1 MKRTLLALLAIITL
15 LCFSSCN
22 GYGSNSSDTSGRDTE
37 DTVDTTIKT
46 AETDKDIVIEDTDT
60 LYTTEELWLERDGMK
75 IYGELYLPTATER
88 VPVAILS
95 HGFGGNCSH
104 LKNYAH
110 ILAENGIAAYAFD
123 FIGGGTSIKSDGKMT
138 DMSVLTEAKDLDTV
152 VDALLIRDDMDADNL
167 FLLGGSQGGFVS
179 SYVAAKRPSDIK
191 GLIAL
196 YPAYVLQDDARER
209 TPDPDDIPETMHVM
223 GATIGG
229 IYNKD
234 AMSFDIYDVIKD
246 YPNDVLIMHGT
257 RDNIVPISYSERAAD
272 TFPSAE
278 LIEFED
284 AGHGFYGED
293 ELRSAKLVVDFIK
306 DHITKEDEAAY
317 TKTHNEE
324 PKMKIRVSDGKSN
337 VIFELNDSSAAKSL
351 YEMLPIKT
359 DVENYSN
366 NEKIFYP
373 TDPLDTSDVSEGDG
387 PFGSLA
393 YFSPWGNVVMYYSPC
408 KKYTGLYLMGVATS
422 GSNDIEQLSGT
433 ITITKED

>member
-46 AETDKDIVIEDTDT
+46 AETDKDIAIEDTDT
-60 LYTTEELWLERDGMK
+60 LYTT
-75 IYGELYLPTATER
+75 
-88 VPVAILS
+88 
-95 HGFGGNCSH
+95 
-104 LKNYAH
+104 
-110 ILAENGIAAYAFD
+110 
-123 FIGGGTSIKSDGKMT
+123 
-138 DMSVLTEAKDLDTV
+138 
-152 VDALLIRDDMDADNL
+152 
-167 FLLGGSQGGFVS
+167 
-179 SYVAAKRPSDIK
+179 
-191 GLIAL
+191 
-196 YPAYVLQDDARER
+196 
-209 TPDPDDIPETMHVM
+209 
-223 GATIGG
+223 
-229 IYNKD
+229 
-234 AMSFDIYDVIKD
+234 
-246 YPNDVLIMHGT
+246 
-257 RDNIVPISYSERAAD
+257 
-272 TFPSAE
+272 
-278 LIEFED
+278 
-284 AGHGFYGED
+284 
-293 ELRSAKLVVDFIK
+293 
-306 DHITKEDEAAY
+306 
-317 TKTHNEE
+317 E
-324 PKMKIRVSDGKSN
+324 PKMKIRVSDGKNN